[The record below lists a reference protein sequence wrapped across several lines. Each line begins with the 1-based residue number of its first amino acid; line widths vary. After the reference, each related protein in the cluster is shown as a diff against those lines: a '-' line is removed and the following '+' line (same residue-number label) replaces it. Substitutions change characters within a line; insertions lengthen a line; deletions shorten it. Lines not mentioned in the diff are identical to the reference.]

1 MSRYGLVRDNRRMKK
16 MDRRAFLTSLL
27 GVAGAAASIGLTAR
41 EAKAAPLFEEL
52 KAVDRLAPDADL
64 PAPDAQA
71 AWHRG
76 FPHRGWG
83 PRRRWRPRRCVVRRN
98 RFGRIVRVCRL

>member
-1 MSRYGLVRDNRRMKK
+1 
-16 MDRRAFLTSLL
+16 MDRRTFLTSLL
-27 GVAGAAASIGLTAR
+27 GVAGAAASISLATP
-41 EAKAAPLFEEL
+41 EAKASPLFDEL
-52 KAVDRLAPDADL
+52 KARDGLEPKADL

-71 AWHRG
+71 AWHHG

-83 PRRRWRPRRCVVRRN
+83 LRRRWRPRRCVIRRN

>member
-1 MSRYGLVRDNRRMKK
+1 
-16 MDRRAFLTSLL
+16 MDRRLFLTSVL
-27 GVAGAAASIGLTAR
+27 GLAGAAAGASLLTPA
-41 EAKAAPLFEEL
+41 AQAAPLF
-52 KAVDRLAPDADL
+52 DRLAAIDQGATDKAATDPDL

-83 PRRRWRPRRCVVRRN
+83 PRRMRRRRCVVRRN
-98 RFGRIVRVCRL
+98 RFGRLVRVCRL